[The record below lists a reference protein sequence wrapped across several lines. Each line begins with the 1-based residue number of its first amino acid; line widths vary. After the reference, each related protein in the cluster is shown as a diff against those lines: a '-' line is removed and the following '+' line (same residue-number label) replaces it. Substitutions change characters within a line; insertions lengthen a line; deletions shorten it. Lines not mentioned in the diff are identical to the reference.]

1 MDDNMGKIQSCKC
14 GNIPG
19 LIIGKVMGVP
29 MFYRYVCPACNIHSK
44 PCETEKEAIKA
55 WNQKIA
61 SEDLK
66 NG

>member
-1 MDDNMGKIQSCKC
+1 MGDNMRKIQSCKC
-14 GNIPG
+14 GNIPV
-19 LIIGKVMGVP
+19 LIIGRVLGVP
-29 MFYRYVCPACNIHSK
+29 VFYRYVCTECNIHSK
-44 PCETEKEAIKA
+44 VCENEKDAIKA